1 MQGLTR
7 RCKAPEDLVRL
18 YKALLLEACEVV
30 AASEVVVV
38 VVVVVVAVVVVVMV
52 VVVAET
58 IRNSFLRSLKGFWRF
73 LNSPRRL

>member
-1 MQGLTR
+1 M
-7 RCKAPEDLVRL
+7 RL

-30 AASEVVVV
+30 AASEVV

-58 IRNSFLRSLKGFWRF
+58 IRNSFLRSLKGFWRL